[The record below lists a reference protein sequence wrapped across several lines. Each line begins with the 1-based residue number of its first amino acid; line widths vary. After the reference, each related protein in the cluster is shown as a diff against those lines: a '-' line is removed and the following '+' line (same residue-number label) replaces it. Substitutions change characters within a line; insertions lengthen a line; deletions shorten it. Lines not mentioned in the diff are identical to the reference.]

1 MTTKTFSVT
10 VDYGTLAGVGT
21 TEKIGKVTFTPRFAG
36 NSAWTT
42 DGTRIVD
49 AQPVTMDVT
58 SAGGPQ
64 TFVLA
69 HPEGWLRGFTWIV
82 SAVIEGRSVLGP
94 IPIRTPAP
102 DTVNALPSLLDVV
115 PSTLPDVTVQTLVV
129 PSSVAD
135 GDVLAKSGAGVVGID
150 PADLGGGGAVD
161 SVNGKVGV
169 VSLTAAD
176 VGARPSTYVPAWGD
190 VTGKPTTF
198 APSVHSLDQTTD
210 SATRLALTAAE
221 RAKLAATSGTN
232 TGDQTLPTWT
242 TLAGKPAVVAAGAD
256 AAAARSAIGA
266 GTSNLAL
273 GTTAGTALAGNYT
286 PPAAPV
292 QSVAGKTGTVT
303 LAKADVGLGS
313 VDNTSDA
320 AKPVSTAQ
328 ALALSGKADVVV
340 YTGGNLTY
348 KGATITSWPAGLT
361 GPCLVLG
368 YADLSA
374 VPAWVPAT
382 AYVVVDYDSPPP
394 DLGRLPGVTNST
406 GTSYTATLADEGKL
420 ITLANAGTITVTLP
434 TDATAAIPIGGQ
446 IHFAQ
451 RGSGGLAFTAA
462 SGATLNPATPAT
474 AALNSVVTAIKIA
487 ANTWLFTG
495 ALV

>member
-1 MTTKTFSVT
+1 MTTKTFTVV
-10 VDYGTLAGVGT
+10 VDYATLSGAGAS
-21 TEKIGKVTFTPRFAG
+21 EKVGKVTFSPRFSG

-64 TFVLA
+64 NFVLG
-69 HPEGWLRGFTWIV
+69 HPDGWLVGFTWVV
-82 SAVIEGRSVLGP
+82 SAVIDGRTVLGP
-94 IPIRTPAP
+94 QPIRTPAP
-102 DTVNALPSLLDVV
+102 NSVTALPALLDVV
-115 PSTLPDVTVQTLVV
+115 PSVPGATVTMQSLVV
-129 PSSVAD
+129 PTAVPD
-135 GDVLAKSGAGVVGID
+135 GWPLAKDGAAIVGLD
-150 PADLGGGGAVD
+150 PDDFGGGAVD
-161 SVNGKVGV
+161 SVNGKVGPV
-169 VSLTAAD
+169 TLTAAD
-176 VGARPSTYVPAWGD
+176 VGALPSSYTPPA
-190 VTGKPTTF
+190 
-198 APSVHSLDQTTD
+198 A
-210 SATRLALTAAE
+210 
-221 RAKLAATSGTN
+221 
-232 TGDQTLPTWT
+232 PTWGT
-242 TLAGKPAVVAAGAD
+242 IAGKPAVVAEGAT
-256 AAAARSAIGA
+256 AAAARTAIGA

-303 LAKADVGLGS
+303 LAKGDVGLS
-313 VDNTSDA
+313 NVDNTSDA
-320 AKPVSTAQ
+320 NKPVSIAQ

-406 GTSYTATLADEGKL
+406 GTSYTVTLADEGKL